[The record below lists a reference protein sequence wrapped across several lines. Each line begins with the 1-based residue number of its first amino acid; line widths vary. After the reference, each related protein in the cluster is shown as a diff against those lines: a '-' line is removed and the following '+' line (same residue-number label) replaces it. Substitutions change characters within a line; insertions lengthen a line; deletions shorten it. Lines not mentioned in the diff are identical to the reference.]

1 MALYRTHVMLEPEQ
15 HKALKEIAR
24 REGRS
29 VSEVTREIV
38 QQGIIQRQQQY
49 ESEVQKRLNAFE
61 NARRVREEMYQEYGD
76 QLYDIDLVTL
86 INEMREER

>member
-1 MALYRTHVMLEPEQ
+1 MSLYRTHVMLEPEQ
-15 HKALKEIAR
+15 HQALKEIAR

-38 QQGIIQRQQQY
+38 QQGIAQRQQQY
-49 ESEVQKRLNAFE
+49 ETEIQRRLKAFE
-61 NARRVREEMYQEYGD
+61 NARRVREEMYKIYGD
-76 QLYDIDLVTL
+76 RLYDIDIVAL